1 VTCSTDLTIKLW
13 DTANEYKNIRTLHGH
28 DHSISTVRFTQ
39 DGERLVSASRDK
51 TIRVW
56 EVSSGYVAFLLPS
69 FSLPPLRLFSACPPT
84 LLGFI
89 ALVRTRTNGRYCVK
103 TFTGHSEWV
112 REVVPSEDGR
122 WLASASSDQVSLY
135 SPPLLRFFSEKLE
148 CSRRG
153 ERERRL
159 MVDIKSMGFRNGRNE
174 SRIKGS

>member
-1 VTCSTDLTIKLW
+1 MLVTCSTDLTIKLW

-56 EVSSGYVAFLLPS
+56 EVSSGYVVSLSTSFLPVFPSLPS
-69 FSLPPLRLFSACPPT
+69 PLCSRLPAFPPYAHSLM
-84 LLGFI
+84 
-89 ALVRTRTNGRYCVK
+89 RTQTDGRYCVK

-122 WLASASSDQVSLY
+122 WLVSASSDQVSLSYY
-135 SPPLLRFFSEKLE
+135 SP
-148 CSRRG
+148 
-153 ERERRL
+153 
-159 MVDIKSMGFRNGRNE
+159 FRA
-174 SRIKGS
+174 SSKG

>member
-1 VTCSTDLTIKLW
+1 
-13 DTANEYKNIRTLHGH
+13 
-28 DHSISTVRFTQ
+28 VRFTQ

-69 FSLPPLRLFSACPPT
+69 FCLPPLDLFSACPSA
-84 LLGFI
+84 LLGLI
-89 ALVRTRTNGRYCVK
+89 ALTRTRTNVRYCVK

-122 WLASASSDQVSLY
+122 WLVSASSDQVSHSSLP
-135 SPPLLRFFSEKLE
+135 SLCFFSEKLE

-153 ERERRL
+153 ERARRL
-159 MVDIKSMGFRNGRNE
+159 MVDIKSMGFHNGRNQ
-174 SRIKGS
+174 SRIERS